1 MQRLPPPS
9 SLLAALTRSQRWPCP
24 QTSSGTRRRT
34 RSSRTSGAAS
44 RVSARASV
52 LSSCS
57 SSRARVEYRSRAS
70 RRSRACSASRLTR
83 SSSPELLTLRAPCSG
98 VTRFNI
104 HKAAANDALPSAH
117 TCFNRA
123 SRSLPS
129 SPLSFFAL
137 SCLPAPLV
145 LTQGPLADDDM
156 LMHAELDLPSGYE
169 SYEQFRQKL
178 LLAITEVRS
187 SLLTLPR
194 LLTLPCSLFR
204 SSTSFSFSY

>member
-1 MQRLPPPS
+1 MQCVVPPS
-9 SLLAALTRSQRWPCP
+9 RPLLFAWVTD
-24 QTSSGTRRRT
+24 
-34 RSSRTSGAAS
+34 
-44 RVSARASV
+44 
-52 LSSCS
+52 
-57 SSRARVEYRSRAS
+57 SSRALQRRHALQHPQSGRQRRTPERAHVLQPCV
-70 RRSRACSASRLTR
+70 AL
-83 SSSPELLTLRAPCSG
+83 SPFLAPL
-98 VTRFNI
+98 V
-104 HKAAANDALPSAH
+104 
-117 TCFNRA
+117 
-123 SRSLPS
+123 
-129 SPLSFFAL
+129 FAL
-137 SCLPAPLV
+137 SCLPTFLV